1 MSGLSRGGQPKFN
14 LFFHGNMDYRRIII
28 LCVIVWVGNFLPAQ
42 TLHFVFFGDTDDD
55 RIGEEAKLSYNYFK
69 NELLPDIRE
78 NTSLTVRSYF
88 YIGSN
93 CTRENAN
100 TVISTLA
107 TSSSDAIF
115 FYYDGHGYNNETND
129 FPSLGLKGGSKTL
142 LSIYNG
148 LKEKPHRLLVT
159 MAAAC
164 NKLPQR
170 ANPGIGDGR
179 GALEGANNIYRSLF
193 QKASGDYMFSSS
205 KKNEY
210 SWVLKGKGDILRLAF
225 DDILYEN
232 ERKSLT
238 WPVFLDLVSER
249 CSKIASE
256 HNINQHPQ
264 WISGTYRDGAS
275 RLSEDIYIRVDNN
288 SYSVSSHWGSDS
300 GSETFDISTNA
311 HSYNI
316 SLLPSWCK
324 VKQKT
329 SSKFTVEYEENSG
342 DERSDYFYVNAIGSS
357 KKVKVEVRQDAGKR
371 TPSAEIDKVW
381 TEQHVSRQFGY
392 FVYDCLVIH
401 VNFVVRHLKDEKI
414 TCIAYF
420 FHENGN
426 RLMDFN
432 GQFRTVDGQVST
444 GDTSTSDYED
454 CRWKD
459 FTLVIPYSELHVAPN
474 MFYST
479 PLKYCVSVFGPDGT
493 CLAQSDY
500 VSFTY

>member
-1 MSGLSRGGQPKFN
+1 M
-14 LFFHGNMDYRRIII
+14 MDYRRYFI
-28 LCVIVWVGNFLPAQ
+28 LCCIFWVNCIISAQ

-55 RIGEEAKLSYNYFK
+55 RIGEEVRLSYNYFK

-93 CTRENAN
+93 CSKENAN

-107 TSSSDAIF
+107 SSSSDAIF

-129 FPSLGLKGGSKTL
+129 FPSLALKDGSKTL

-148 LKEKPHRLLVT
+148 LKEKPHRLLVA
-159 MAAAC
+159 MAASC

-179 GALEGANNIYRSLF
+179 GALEGANNIYLSLF

-205 KKNEY
+205 KKDEY
-210 SWVLKGKGDILRLAF
+210 SWVLTGKGDILRLSF
-225 DDILYEN
+225 DAILYEN

-256 HNINQHPQ
+256 HNISQHPQ

-288 SYSVSSHWGSDS
+288 TYSVFSHWGSDS
-300 GSETFDISTNA
+300 GSETFNVSTNA
-311 HSYNI
+311 HSYTI

-324 VKQKT
+324 VTQKG

-342 DERSDYFYVNAIGSS
+342 DERSDYFYVNAVGSS

-381 TEQHVSRQFGY
+381 TEQHVMRQYGY

-401 VNFVVRHLKDEKI
+401 VNFVAHYLMGEKVS
-414 TCIAYF
+414 CVAYF
-420 FHENGN
+420 FNENGD
-426 RLMDFN
+426 RLMDCN
-432 GQFRTVDGQVST
+432 GQYRTKDGQVSI

-459 FTLVIPYSELHVAPN
+459 FTLTIPYSELHVFRNFFNPI
-474 MFYST
+474 
-479 PLKYCVSVFGPDGT
+479 PLKYCVCVFAPDGT
-493 CLAQSDY
+493 CLAQSEY